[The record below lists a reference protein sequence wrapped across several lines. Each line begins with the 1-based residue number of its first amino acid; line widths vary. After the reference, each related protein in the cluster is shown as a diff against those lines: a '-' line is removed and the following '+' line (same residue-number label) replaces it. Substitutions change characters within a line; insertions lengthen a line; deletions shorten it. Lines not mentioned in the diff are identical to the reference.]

1 MTQPILSLCIP
12 RLEVKITKDF
22 ITRTFHNLNLGQIEK
37 IKELPLR
44 NDKTHK
50 RIIMSLRINDSENSI
65 FMRDRIEKN
74 ETVKIVYDMPW
85 YWKIQG
91 ARS

>member
-1 MTQPILSLCIP
+1 MSQQLLSLCIP
-12 RLEVKITKDF
+12 RLEVNINKDF
-22 ITRTFHNLNLGQIEK
+22 IIKTFHNLNIGQIEK

-44 NDKTHK
+44 NDKNHK
-50 RIIMSLRINDSENSI
+50 RIIMTLRLNNTENSL
-65 FMRDRIEKN
+65 FMKDRIEKN

-91 ARS
+91 TRP

>member
-1 MTQPILSLCIP
+1 MTQQILSLCIP
-12 RLEVKITKDF
+12 RLESKITKEF
-22 ITRTFHNLNLGQIEK
+22 IINTFNNLNVGKIEK

-50 RIIMSLRINDSENSI
+50 RIIMTLILNSSENSI
-65 FMRDRIEKN
+65 FIKDRIEKN
-74 ETVKIVYDMPW
+74 ETIKVVYDMPW

-91 ARS
+91 TRS